1 MTPRL
6 LVIGHKKLQVK
17 SPFQIQPPRWVC
29 ADNPLSSGVG
39 GSGRAA
45 SGIRIVETGKVC
57 GLFGIDAGFCV
68 EIGHAAVLSWAWLV
82 DEAKRELRANLARAC
97 ALLGKDPMNLRLVT
111 DDTRS
116 ALDPIPFPVNA
127 VRALGQPKESR
138 GPAKTDSHTAGRI
151 SPSWWGR
158 EHNEGHEDSLDAIA
172 NVHQALARVDATM
185 SELTEDVERVLA
197 SPFLTRDDD
206 GPRAA

>member
-1 MTPRL
+1 MTPCL

-17 SPFQIQPPRWVC
+17 SPCQIQPPGWVY

-45 SGIRIVETGKVC
+45 SGIRTVETGKVC
-57 GLFGIDAGFCV
+57 GLFGTDAGFCV
-68 EIGHAAVLSWAWLV
+68 EIGDAAVLSRVWLV
-82 DEAKRELRANLARAC
+82 DEAKRESRANLARAC
-97 ALLGKDPMNLRLVT
+97 ALLGKDSMNLRLVT
-111 DDTRS
+111 GDTRS

-127 VRALGQPKESR
+127 VRALGQPKAARQPAESK
-138 GPAKTDSHTAGRI
+138 ATAGRI

-158 EHNEGHEDSLDAIA
+158 EHNEGAADALDSIA
-172 NVHQALARVDATM
+172 NVHEAMARVDATM